1 MSTLEKEKM
10 TKSLFENM
18 SDRYKLHLKTK
29 ISVVAFAVMLLSACG
44 NSNVSSSSD
53 TVRPTPPH
61 LKKSDLDI
69 ATENYIRNEMVGDTP
84 QEKDAQIVLLC
95 SQTRE
100 QKELQSLFG
109 AMGDFVDEFKALKF
123 NSLSYDQ
130 QFDLWEKAC
139 AVILK
144 ERPELQAQSE
154 KIFAKN
160 DFESKKL
167 QKELD
172 DLNAKTS
179 KQGGGTYSELLDA
192 QWALEKLIAQ
202 GAQFSLTGQSREVE
216 DVSCFATTYSRWENG
231 IPSATW
237 YCYFY
242 FLDGNEPYTI
252 SVNGSKWGGKAD
264 RGSSA
269 GKILEYKISDS
280 LKKSLNLN

>member
-1 MSTLEKEKM
+1 MSNHNNPNWKQSICL
-10 TKSLFENM
+10 
-18 SDRYKLHLKTK
+18 
-29 ISVVAFAVMLLSACG
+29 VVFSILLLSACG
-44 NSNVSSSSD
+44 NSNVPISSNTD
-53 TVRPTPPH
+53 RPIPPH

-84 QEKDAQIVLLC
+84 EEKDAQIVLLC

-100 QKELQSLFG
+100 QKELQSLFS
-109 AMGDFVDEFKALKF
+109 AMGEFVDEFKALDF

-130 QFDLWEKAC
+130 QFSLWSKAC

-154 KIFAKN
+154 KMFAKN
-160 DFESKKL
+160 DSVSKKL

-172 DLNAKTS
+172 ILDGKTS
-179 KQGGGTYSELLDA
+179 KQGGGTYRELLDA
-192 QWALEKLIAQ
+192 EWSLENLISQ
-202 GAQFSLTGQSREVE
+202 GAQYSLTGQNREVE

-231 IPSATW
+231 QPNGKW

-242 FLDGNEPYTI
+242 FLDGDEPYTI
-252 SVNGSKWGGKAD
+252 NVNGSDWGGKAD

-280 LKKSLNLN
+280 LKKYLNLN